1 MEKVLLAILAASG
14 VCAVSSAA
22 QRRFFHFVYE
32 PKSWKEA
39 RLHCRARHQN
49 LASVDGEEHVKAIMA
64 CVDPC
69 QMPAGDQHAWIER
82 HGDRLDWTWSGS
94 GRRLHKSRDFQ
105 RWAPGE
111 PNNWRSNEYCV
122 EMYNNGRWN
131 DCECGGRLPAVCV
144 DRTGAHFLMD
154 VRQTWAQARAHC
166 KKKYLDLANVTSSKT
181 NQLIKEKLSGVE
193 SAWIGLSRETG
204 QPDSVDRSC
213 LVADLKDAARWK
225 DWNCHSKHAFICH
238 EDVELKSSQLVRVSV
253 VWKNSSVDLSDAAVM
268 EGILK
273 QLHQRLQQSAPKQ
286 KVKLSWD
293 RQWDGKVFHEKTN
306 RTIN

>member
-14 VCAVSSAA
+14 KSQGHVTGASLTVMLAGVCAVSSAA
-22 QRRFFHFVYE
+22 QRRFYFVYE

-69 QMPAGDQHAWIER
+69 QMPAGDQHAWIE
-82 HGDRLDWTWSGS
+82 HHSDRLDWTWSGS

-111 PNNWRSNEYCV
+111 PNNIRSSEDCV

-131 DCECGGRLPAVCV
+131 DCKCGSRLPAVCV
-144 DRTGAHFLMD
+144 GR
-154 VRQTWAQARAHC
+154 R
-166 KKKYLDLANVTSSKT
+166 
-181 NQLIKEKLSGVE
+181 
-193 SAWIGLSRETG
+193 
-204 QPDSVDRSC
+204 
-213 LVADLKDAARWK
+213 
-225 DWNCHSKHAFICH
+225 
-238 EDVELKSSQLVRVSV
+238 DVELKSSHLVRVSV
-253 VWKNSSVDLSDAAVM
+253 VWKNSSVDLSDAAVK

-273 QLHQRLQQSAPKQ
+273 QLEQRLQQSAPKQ
-286 KVKLSWD
+286 NVTLSWD